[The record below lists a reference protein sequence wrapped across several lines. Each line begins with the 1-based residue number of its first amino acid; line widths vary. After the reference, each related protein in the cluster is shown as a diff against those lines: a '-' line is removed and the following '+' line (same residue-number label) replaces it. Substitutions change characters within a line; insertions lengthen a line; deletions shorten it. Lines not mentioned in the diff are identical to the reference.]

1 MSKISLAE
9 WKSGKRSSRIIIINY
24 NKMKLLKNFKFE
36 ILKNKYGRY
45 LLIGSFAF
53 FFIKGLIWLGIFI
66 AVGLGIANSF

>member
-1 MSKISLAE
+1 M
-9 WKSGKRSSRIIIINY
+9 GKNQVENNSNKF

-45 LLIGSFAF
+45 LFLGSFAF

-66 AVGLGIANSF
+66 VVGLGITNTF

>member
-1 MSKISLAE
+1 M
-9 WKSGKRSSRIIIINY
+9 GKDQVEIIVINY

-45 LLIGSFAF
+45 LLLGSFAF

-66 AVGLGIANSF
+66 AVGLGITNSF